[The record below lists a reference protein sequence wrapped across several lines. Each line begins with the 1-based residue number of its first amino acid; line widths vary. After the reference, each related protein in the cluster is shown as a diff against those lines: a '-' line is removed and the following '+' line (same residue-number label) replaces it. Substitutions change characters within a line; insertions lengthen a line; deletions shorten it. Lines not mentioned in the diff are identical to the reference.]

1 MIGTGAPAASRASIR
16 RRVLVLTVLAL
27 LLTGIGLVA
36 LVRDY
41 ARGASDSAFDRLL
54 AASAFSIAGAVQI
67 EDGAVA
73 VELPTASLAMLDFS
87 DDDRVFYQVAAPDG
101 AFVTGYADLGAALPA
116 AASATPSFAD
126 GVYRG
131 EAVRIGTVGRL
142 VFVDGKAGWVT
153 IRVAE
158 TRGARSALASEILGR
173 AALPLA
179 ALGLVAL
186 GLVWFG
192 IRYAFAPLV
201 VMERELRRR
210 APEDLSPVQVP
221 VPVEVQQLVGAL
233 NDFIARLRSVM
244 DRVSGLVADAAHQ
257 VRTPLASLRAQAEVA
272 VDEADPDRLRD
283 RVVRIHQ
290 NAVQASHLVNQLL
303 MDATVRHRLEAREA
317 TAVGLE
323 AVIEDVRQR
332 LDPADADRL
341 AVTVSPDAS
350 DTAVN
355 GDRVALR
362 EMLWNL
368 IDNALTH
375 APDGTVEVAAALE
388 AGRAVI
394 LVSDRGPG
402 IPDQEKEL
410 VLERFIRG
418 QAGQAQAGSGLG
430 LSIVRTVVAAHGGRL
445 ALLDRP
451 GGGLQ
456 ARVELPVAAG
466 HGTPNQDVRRR
477 LRGLGVPLVIQGV
490 AIAAVA
496 LAALT
501 DPGLAAPGT
510 TTWPAPA
517 GGSRT
522 LTILG
527 ATDTPLFARFI
538 TDFQQLRPEIRVI
551 YDETDT
557 LPMYEAASAGRL
569 SPAPDLMI
577 SSAADLQVKLAN
589 DGYAQPYASP
599 WLDRLPHWAQWRAEA
614 IGFTF
619 EPAVIVY
626 DPYQLAEAEVPRSH
640 LQLTELLEAQPDRF
654 RHRVATYDIARSGI
668 GHLLATQDALISSN
682 FWRLATAFGAVEA
695 RLSGS
700 SPEMLDRVES
710 GELILGYNV
719 LGSYA
724 FARQAAGQRI
734 GVVVP
739 EDYALI
745 MTRVALIPREAP
757 DADLARAF
765 VDYLLS
771 PRGQALAAG
780 VTGLGAIM
788 PDTDGRW
795 TAGSIAGR
803 AEGALQPI
811 PLGPSLLVAL
821 DDRRRE
827 RFLQTWRRLVAGAMT
842 GR

>member
-1 MIGTGAPAASRASIR
+1 MLA
-16 RRVLVLTVLAL
+16 LTVLAL
-27 LLTGIGLVA
+27 LLAGIGLVA
-36 LVRDY
+36 LIRDY
-41 ARGASDSAFDRLL
+41 ARSASDSAFDRLL
-54 AASAFSIAGAVQI
+54 AASAFTIAGAVQI
-67 EDGAVA
+67 EEGAVT

-87 DDDRVFYQVAAPDG
+87 DDDRVFYEVAAPDG
-101 AFVTGYADLGAALPA
+101 AFVTGYRDLGAGLMP
-116 AASATPSFAD
+116 AASATPDFTDST
-126 GVYRG
+126 YHG
-131 EAVRIGTVGRL
+131 EIVRIATVGRL
-142 VFVDGKAGWVT
+142 VFVDGKAGWAT

-179 ALGLVAL
+179 ALGLVAIA
-186 GLVWFG
+186 LVWFG

-221 VPVEVQQLVGAL
+221 VPVEVQQLAGAL

-244 DRVSGLVADAAHQ
+244 ERVSGLVADAAHQ

-272 VDEADPDRLRD
+272 VDEDDPARLRD
-283 RVVRIHQ
+283 RVARIHQ

-317 TAVGLE
+317 TAVPLD
-323 AVIEDVRQR
+323 AIVEDVGQR
-332 LDPADADRL
+332 LDSEDAGRL
-341 AVTVSPDAS
+341 VIALARDAAQAEIS
-350 DTAVN
+350 

-368 IDNALTH
+368 VHNALTH
-375 APDGTVEVAAALE
+375 APGSPVEIEATVDR
-388 AGRAVI
+388 GHAVI
-394 LVSDRGPG
+394 QVSDRGPG
-402 IPDQEKEL
+402 IPEAEKAL
-410 VLERFIRG
+410 VLERFTRG
-418 QAGQAQAGSGLG
+418 QGSRDRPGSGLG
-430 LSIVRTVVAAHGGRL
+430 LSIVRTVAEAHGGTL

-451 GGGLQ
+451 GGGLRVRVSLPITA
-456 ARVELPVAAG
+456 ARRPHPPAAM
-466 HGTPNQDVRRR
+466 
-477 LRGLGVPLVIQGV
+477 
-490 AIAAVA
+490 
-496 LAALT
+496 LAAALLAAAMLALT
-501 DPGLAAPGT
+501 AGPGHAAPGT
-510 TTWPAPA
+510 TVYPAPS
-517 GGSRT
+517 GGDRT

-538 TDFQQLRPEIRVI
+538 ADFQALRPEIRVV
-551 YDETDT
+551 YQETDT
-557 LPMYEAASAGRL
+557 LPMYQVASSGRL
-569 SPAPDLMI
+569 SPMPDLLI
-577 SSAADLQVKLAN
+577 SSAPDLQVKLAN
-589 DGYAQPYASP
+589 DGFAQAYASP

-619 EPAVIVY
+619 EPAVIAY
-626 DPYQLAEAEVPRSH
+626 NPDLLPEPEVPRSH
-640 LQLTELLEAQPDRF
+640 AELIALLEAQPDRF
-654 RHRVATYDIARSGI
+654 RGRVATYDIAISGI

-682 FWRLATAFGAVEA
+682 FWRLAAAFGRVDAK
-695 RLSGS
+695 LSGS
-700 SPEMLDRVES
+700 SPEMLDRIVK
-710 GELILGYNV
+710 GELVLGYNL

-724 FARQAAGQRI
+724 FARQAAGQRL

-739 EDYALI
+739 EDYALV
-745 MTRVALIPREAP
+745 MTRVALIPRAAP

-788 PDTDGRW
+788 PDISGPW
-795 TAGSIAGR
+795 TAGTIAGR

-827 RFLQTWRRLVAGAMT
+827 RFLQTWRRLVSDGDRMT

>member
-1 MIGTGAPAASRASIR
+1 MTKPGRASIR
-16 RRVLVLTVLAL
+16 RRMLALTVLAL
-27 LLTGIGLVA
+27 LLSGIGLVA
-36 LVRDY
+36 LIRDY

-54 AASAFSIAGAVQI
+54 AASAFTIAGAVQI
-67 EDGAVA
+67 EDGAVT

-87 DDDRVFYQVAAPDG
+87 DDDRVFYEVAAPDG
-101 AFVTGYADLGAALPA
+101 AFVTGYRDLGAGLPQ
-116 AASATPSFAD
+116 AASATPDFTD
-126 GVYRG
+126 GTYHG
-131 EAVRIGTVGRL
+131 EAVRIATVGRL
-142 VFVDGKAGWVT
+142 VFVEGKAGWAT

-158 TRGARSALASEILGR
+158 TRGARAALASEILGQ

-186 GLVWFG
+186 ALVWFG

-221 VPVEVQQLVGAL
+221 VPVEVQQLAGAL

-244 DRVSGLVADAAHQ
+244 ERVSGLVADAAHQ

-272 VDEADPDRLRD
+272 VDEEDPAKLRD

-317 TAVGLE
+317 TVVALDAIV
-323 AVIEDVRQR
+323 EDVRQR
-332 LDPADADRL
+332 LDFEEAGRL
-341 AVTVSPDAS
+341 AVALAPEAARAEIS
-350 DTAVN
+350 

-368 IDNALTH
+368 VHNALTH
-375 APDGTVEVAAALE
+375 APGGAVEIEAAVE
-388 AGRAVI
+388 RGRAV
-394 LVSDRGPG
+394 LRVSDRGPG
-402 IPDQEKEL
+402 IPAAEKDF
-410 VLERFIRG
+410 VLERFARG
-418 QAGQAQAGSGLG
+418 EGSRDRPGSGLG
-430 LSIVRTVVAAHGGRL
+430 LSIVRTVAEAHGGTL

-451 GGGLQ
+451 GGGL
-456 ARVELPVAAG
+456 RVEVTLPVVETA
-466 HGTPNQDVRRR
+466 RRR
-477 LRGLGVPLVIQGV
+477 LHGP
-490 AIAAVA
+490 AAA
-496 LAALT
+496 LLLAAALLAGSVE
-501 DPGLAAPGT
+501 PGRAAPGT
-510 TTWPAPA
+510 TVYPAPA
-517 GGSRT
+517 GGERT

-538 TDFQQLRPEIRVI
+538 ADFQALRPEIRVV
-551 YDETDT
+551 YQETDT
-557 LPMYEAASAGRL
+557 LPMYQAASSGQL
-569 SPAPDLMI
+569 SPVPDLMI
-577 SSAADLQVKLAN
+577 SSAPDLQVKLAN
-589 DGYAQPYASP
+589 DGFAQAYASP

-619 EPAVIVY
+619 EPAVIAY
-626 DPYQLAEAEVPRSH
+626 NPDLLAEAEVPRSH
-640 LQLTELLEAQPDRF
+640 AELIALLEAQPDRF
-654 RHRVATYDIARSGI
+654 RGRVGTYDIAVSGV
-668 GHLLATQDALISSN
+668 GHLLASQDALISSN
-682 FWRLATAFGAVEA
+682 FWRLAAAFGRIGA

-700 SPEMLDRVES
+700 SGEILDGIES
-710 GELILGYNV
+710 GELVLGYNM

-724 FARQAAGQRI
+724 FARQAAGRRL

-739 EDYALI
+739 EDYALV
-745 MTRVALIPREAP
+745 MTRVALIPRGAP
-757 DADLARAF
+757 DAELARAF

-788 PDTDGRW
+788 PDISGPW
-795 TAGSIAGR
+795 SAGSIAGKT
-803 AEGALQPI
+803 EGALQPI

-821 DDRRRE
+821 DERRRE
-827 RFLQTWRRLVAGAMT
+827 RFLQTWRRLVSDGAEPMT

>member
-1 MIGTGAPAASRASIR
+1 MTKSGRASIR
-16 RRVLVLTVLAL
+16 RRMLALTVLAL

-36 LVRDY
+36 LIRDY

-54 AASAFSIAGAVQI
+54 AASAFTIAGAVQI
-67 EDGAVA
+67 EDGAVT

-87 DDDRVFYQVAAPDG
+87 DDDRVFYEVAAPDG
-101 AFVTGYADLGAALPA
+101 AFVTGYRDLGAGLPP
-116 AASATPSFAD
+116 AASATPDFTE
-126 GVYRG
+126 GTYHG
-131 EAVRIGTVGRL
+131 EAVRIATVGRL
-142 VFVDGKAGWVT
+142 VFVEGKAGWAT

-158 TRGARSALASEILGR
+158 TRGAREALASEILGQ

-192 IRYAFAPLV
+192 IRYAVAPLV

-221 VPVEVQQLVGAL
+221 VPVEVQQLAGAL

-244 DRVSGLVADAAHQ
+244 ERVSGLVADAAHQ

-272 VDEADPDRLRD
+272 VDEDDPARLRD

-317 TAVGLE
+317 TVVPLDAIV
-323 AVIEDVRQR
+323 EDVRQR
-332 LDPADADRL
+332 LESEEAGRL
-341 AVTVSPDAS
+341 SVALAPEAARTGIS
-350 DTAVN
+350 

-368 IDNALTH
+368 VHNALTH
-375 APDGTVEVAAALE
+375 APGGDVEIEAAVE
-388 AGRAVI
+388 RDRAVI
-394 LVSDRGPG
+394 RVSDRGPG
-402 IPDQEKEL
+402 IPAAEKAL
-410 VLERFIRG
+410 VLERFTRG
-418 QAGQAQAGSGLG
+418 EGSRDRPGSGLG
-430 LSIVRTVVAAHGGRL
+430 LSIVRTVAEAHGGTL

-456 ARVELPVAAG
+456 VEVALPFEEAEPARRPHGPAAA
-466 HGTPNQDVRRR
+466 
-477 LRGLGVPLVIQGV
+477 LLL
-490 AIAAVA
+490 AAVL
-496 LAALT
+496 LAGSVQ
-501 DPGLAAPGT
+501 PGRAAPGT
-510 TTWPAPA
+510 TVYPAPA
-517 GGSRT
+517 GGERT

-538 TDFQQLRPEIRVI
+538 ADFQALRPEIRVV
-551 YDETDT
+551 YEETDT
-557 LPMYEAASAGRL
+557 LPMYQAASTGTL
-569 SPAPDLMI
+569 SPVPDLLI
-577 SSAADLQVKLAN
+577 SSAPDLQVKLAN
-589 DGYAQPYASP
+589 DGFAQAYASP

-619 EPAVIVY
+619 EPAVIAY
-626 DPYQLAEAEVPRSH
+626 NPDLLPEAEVPRSH
-640 LQLTELLEAQPDRF
+640 AELIALLEAQPERF
-654 RHRVATYDIARSGI
+654 RGRVATYDIAISGI
-668 GHLLATQDALISSN
+668 GHLLASQDALISSN
-682 FWRLATAFGAVEA
+682 FWRLAAAFGRVDAK
-695 RLSGS
+695 LSGS
-700 SPEMLDRVES
+700 SPEMLDRIVN
-710 GELILGYNV
+710 GELILGYNL

-724 FARQAAGQRI
+724 FARQTAGKRL

-739 EDYALI
+739 EDYALV
-745 MTRVALIPREAP
+745 MTRVALIPRGAP
-757 DADLARAF
+757 DAELARAF

-788 PDTDGRW
+788 PDISGPW
-795 TAGSIAGR
+795 TAGSIAGK

-821 DDRRRE
+821 DERRRE
-827 RFLQTWRRLVAGAMT
+827 RFLETWRRLVSDGPDPMT

>member
-1 MIGTGAPAASRASIR
+1 MKSGRASIR
-16 RRVLVLTVLAL
+16 RRMLALTVLAL

-36 LVRDY
+36 LIRDY
-41 ARGASDSAFDRLL
+41 ARSASDSAFDRLL
-54 AASAFSIAGAVQI
+54 AASAFTIAGAVQI
-67 EDGAVA
+67 EDGAVT

-87 DDDRVFYQVAAPDG
+87 DDDRVFYEVAAPDG
-101 AFVTGYADLGAALPA
+101 AFVTGYRDLGAGLPQ
-116 AASATPSFAD
+116 AASATPGFTEGS
-126 GVYRG
+126 YHG
-131 EAVRIGTVGRL
+131 EAVRIATVGRL
-142 VFVDGKAGWVT
+142 VFVEGKAGWAT

-158 TRGARSALASEILGR
+158 TRGARAALASEILGQ

-221 VPVEVQQLVGAL
+221 VPVEVQQLAGAL

-244 DRVSGLVADAAHQ
+244 ERVSGLVADAAHQ

-272 VDEADPDRLRD
+272 VDEEDPAKLRD

-317 TAVGLE
+317 TVVALDAIV
-323 AVIEDVRQR
+323 EDVRQR
-332 LDPADADRL
+332 LDFEESGRL
-341 AVTVSPDAS
+341 AVALAPEAARAEIS
-350 DTAVN
+350 

-368 IDNALTH
+368 VHNAMTH
-375 APDGTVEVAAALE
+375 APGGDVEIEAAVE
-388 AGRAVI
+388 HGRAVI
-394 LVSDRGPG
+394 RVSDRGPG
-402 IPDQEKEL
+402 IPEAEKAL
-410 VLERFIRG
+410 VLERFARG
-418 QAGQAQAGSGLG
+418 EGSRDRPGSGLG
-430 LSIVRTVVAAHGGRL
+430 LSIVRTVAAAHGGTL

-456 ARVELPVAAG
+456 VEVALPVTEPA
-466 HGTPNQDVRRR
+466 RRR
-477 LRGLGVPLVIQGV
+477 PHGP
-490 AIAAVA
+490 AAA
-496 LAALT
+496 LLLAAALLAT
-501 DPGLAAPGT
+501 TIEPSRAAPGT
-510 TTWPAPA
+510 TVYPAPA
-517 GGSRT
+517 GGERT

-538 TDFQQLRPEIRVI
+538 ADFQALRPEIRVV
-551 YDETDT
+551 YQETDT
-557 LPMYEAASAGRL
+557 LPMYQAASSGQL
-569 SPAPDLMI
+569 SPVPDLMI
-577 SSAADLQVKLAN
+577 SSAPDLQVKLAN
-589 DGYAQPYASP
+589 DGFAQAYASP

-619 EPAVIVY
+619 EPAVIAY
-626 DPYQLAEAEVPRSH
+626 NPDLLSEAEVPRSH
-640 LQLTELLEAQPDRF
+640 AELIALLEAQPERF
-654 RHRVATYDIARSGI
+654 RGRVATYDIAVSGI
-668 GHLLATQDALISSN
+668 GHLLASQDALISSN
-682 FWRLATAFGAVEA
+682 FWRLAAAFGRVDAK
-695 RLSGS
+695 LSGS
-700 SPEMLDRVES
+700 SPEMLDRIVS
-710 GELILGYNV
+710 GELILGYNL

-724 FARQAAGQRI
+724 FARQAAGLRL

-739 EDYALI
+739 EDYALV
-745 MTRVALIPREAP
+745 MTRVALIPRAAP
-757 DADLARAF
+757 DAELARAF

-788 PDTDGRW
+788 PDISGPW
-795 TAGSIAGR
+795 SAGSIAGKT
-803 AEGALQPI
+803 EGALQPI

-821 DDRRRE
+821 DERRRE
-827 RFLQTWRRLVAGAMT
+827 RFLQTWRRLVSDGTAP
-842 GR
+842 